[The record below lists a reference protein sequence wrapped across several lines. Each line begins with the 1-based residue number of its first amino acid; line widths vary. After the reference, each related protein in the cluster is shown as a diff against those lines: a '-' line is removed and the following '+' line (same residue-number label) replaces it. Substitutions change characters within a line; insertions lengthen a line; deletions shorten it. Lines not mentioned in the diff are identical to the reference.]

1 MDDRRQPLCE
11 RRTRRTGP
19 FARLAATVAALL
31 AGLAPAFAEPALW
44 VARDADSTVYM
55 FGTFHVLKPEASWES
70 EATLNAFLESDEL
83 WLEVNLTGSSGSSVN
98 LMALGTRPG
107 QPLSASI
114 PAKDLETVKTVAK
127 SLAIPYPTLE
137 PLRPW
142 LASVIIARHDLK
154 AAGYTSSGPDL
165 AFAGLAT
172 RTAKPVRAFETPAS
186 QFGMFARLSPE
197 AELAV
202 LRASLDEAGER
213 SDYFDAVAAAWLA
226 GDVETLETRAL
237 DEIRAMGPEVY
248 DTLVT
253 DRNRAM
259 AETIRSFMQEGSGR
273 HFVAVGAAHLI
284 GPDSI
289 QRFLADAGIESER
302 VNTPAGPLAP

>member
-1 MDDRRQPLCE
+1 MPQIRLPWRLSQIRLNRPL
-11 RRTRRTGP
+11 T
-19 FARLAATVAALL
+19 RLAAAVVALF
-31 AGLAPAFAEPALW
+31 AGLAPALAEPALW

-55 FGTFHVLKPEASWES
+55 FGTFHVLKADASWET
-70 EATLNAFLESDEL
+70 EATMNAFLESDDV
-83 WLEVNLTGSSGSSVN
+83 WLEVDLTGSAGSSVN

-107 QPLSASI
+107 QPLSQSI
-114 PAKDLETVKTVAK
+114 PAKDLEDVKRVATA
-127 SLAIPYPTLE
+127 LAIPYPTLE

-142 LASVIIARHDLK
+142 LASVIIARHALK

-172 RTAKPVRAFETPAS
+172 RTGKTVHGFETAAG
-186 QFGMFARLSPE
+186 QFGMFAGLSPE
-197 AELAV
+197 AEIAV

-213 SDYFDAVAAAWLA
+213 SDYFDTVAEAWLA
-226 GDVETLETRAL
+226 GDIETLETRAL

-259 AETIRSFMQEGSGR
+259 AERIQAVMQKGSGR

-284 GPDSI
+284 GPDSV
-289 QRFLADAGIESER
+289 QRFLAEAGIESER